1 LFPPHP
7 APLPEGEGVLA
18 PARRFAHAGAIL
30 LVGHR
35 RLLAVKK
42 MAAWTGVAA
51 FVALSVIGCEQ
62 KPGRTPGQAAAALKG
77 LVRFRPPADGLITQ
91 TELDRYI
98 RVRRGSRGR
107 TEVEAARAVG
117 VDLDEYAW
125 VRARVIEALVALD
138 TRKVRAASEETYVKT
153 IAALRRARQDSR
165 VGQRTLEEQIAALER
180 ERASLKQIDTP
191 PVAVALNAKRVA
203 PRRAEIEALSP

>member
-1 LFPPHP
+1 
-7 APLPEGEGVLA
+7 
-18 PARRFAHAGAIL
+18 
-30 LVGHR
+30 LVENR
-35 RLLAVKK
+35 RLLAMNK
-42 MAAWTGVAA
+42 MAAWAGVAA
-51 FVALSVIGCEQ
+51 FVFLSMGGCKQ

-98 RVRRGSRGR
+98 RVRRGARGR

-165 VGQRTLEEQIAALER
+165 DRVGQRTLEDQIAALER

-191 PVAVALNAKRVA
+191 PAAVALNAKRVA

>member
-1 LFPPHP
+1 M
-7 APLPEGEGVLA
+7 EN
-18 PARRFAHAGAIL
+18 
-30 LVGHR
+30 R
-35 RLLAVKK
+35 RLLAMKK
-42 MAAWTGVAA
+42 MAACIGVAA
-51 FVALSVIGCEQ
+51 FVALSMAGCQE
-62 KPGRTPGQAAAALKG
+62 KPGRAPRPASAALKG
-77 LVRFRPPADGLITQ
+77 LVRFRPPADGLIT
-91 TELDRYI
+91 EAEIDRYI

-165 VGQRTLEEQIAALER
+165 DRVDQRTLEEQIAALER

>member
-1 LFPPHP
+1 V
-7 APLPEGEGVLA
+7 EN
-18 PARRFAHAGAIL
+18 
-30 LVGHR
+30 R
-35 RLLAVKK
+35 RLLAMKK
-42 MAAWTGVAA
+42 MAACAGVAA
-51 FVALSVIGCEQ
+51 FVALSMGGCQQ
-62 KPGRTPGQAAAALKG
+62 KPGRTPRQAAALKG
-77 LVRFRPPADGLITQ
+77 LVRFRPAADGLITEA
-91 TELDRYI
+91 ELDRYI
-98 RVRRGSRGR
+98 RVRRGARGR

-117 VDLDEYAW
+117 ADLDEYAW

-138 TRKVRAASEETYVKT
+138 TRKVRAASEETYART
-153 IAALRRARQDSR
+153 IAALRRARQDSRDR